1 MKKSCMI
8 FALLLGACGSH
19 HHDNPQPGQA
29 DAFVSQVQDVINS
42 GSEQSDPVTLDAYAA
57 TTPEDTEPVK
67 LY

>member
-19 HHDNPQPGQA
+19 HHDNPAPGQS
-29 DAFVSQVQDVINS
+29 DAFVSQVQNVINS
-42 GSEQSDPVTLDAYAA
+42 GSDQGDPLTIDAFVVTA
-57 TTPEDTEPVK
+57 PEDGEPVA